1 MGSTKRIGTPA
12 FTIEEG
18 TVSREAGGSRTIL
31 RFTAASKRH
40 VDGGFDVSN
49 VRAAMFDKAGK
60 FIAKRG
66 HESSRSVLGNRASW
80 VHEIPTDQLA
90 QAARVVYEIEYRLDI
105 RRKLIGGELPQ
116 LPAESDGSDY
126 WPWHRV
132 QIEDKLGAYEIAFWA
147 RQTELAFT
155 YGHTPNLAF
164 EQCRNEFELDFLD
177 ADQLTA
183 LSRSFTLTPYNGR
196 GMFED
201 NSLYGIDRKIMR
213 TLKFFEIRAR
223 TELRGVV
230 DLEIANP

>member
-1 MGSTKRIGTPA
+1 MGSTKRIDTPA
-12 FTIEEG
+12 FTIEDG

-183 LSRSFTLTPYNGR
+183 LSRSFTTAAG
-196 GMFED
+196 
-201 NSLYGIDRKIMR
+201 SSR
-213 TLKFFEIRAR
+213 TIRSTASIAR
-223 TELRGVV
+223 SCV
-230 DLEIANP
+230 P